1 MEENILK
8 LLNKII
14 NDIELRPKMFF
25 VNPNYRELSSYLF
38 GYLTCIDNINS
49 THINNLFSEWLN
61 NRNIKTSL
69 FWTEYILRISAND
82 NEKYAYEILIKEFK
96 LFLKANNADGSDILT

>member
-8 LLNKII
+8 LLDKII
-14 NDIELRPKMFF
+14 NDIESRPKMFF

-38 GYLTCIDNINS
+38 GYLTCIDDIHS
-49 THINNLFSEWLN
+49 TYINNLFSGWLN
-61 NRNIKTSL
+61 RNKKSSL

-82 NEKYAYEILIKEFK
+82 NEKNAYEILIKEFK
-96 LFLKANNADGSDILT
+96 IFLKANIHPS